1 MTMAAWCVALA
12 LSLFYGPQIQAAPPT
27 RDAILKASRTIIA
40 NARYATLVTAST
52 DSGSPDARIID
63 PFTPDPDMSIW
74 FATNPKSRKVA
85 ELAKDPHVTLLYFDA
100 TAKGYVTLKGKAT
113 LVRDAGAKAARW
125 KDDWMGMYADKNH
138 GDDYLLV
145 KVVPETLEVVSVA
158 LNMINDPATWKP
170 VTLMLR

>member
-1 MTMAAWCVALA
+1 MTIAAWCLAVA
-12 LSLFYGPQIQAAPPT
+12 LSLLHGQQTPAAPPT
-27 RDAILKASRTIIA
+27 RDAILTASRTIIS

-52 DSGSPDARIID
+52 EPGSPDARIVD
-63 PFTPDPDMSIW
+63 PFTPDPDLTIW

-100 TAKGYVTLKGKAT
+100 QAKGYVTLKGTAT

-125 KDDWMGMYADKNH
+125 KDDWMGMYADKNR

-145 KVVPETLEVVSVA
+145 KVVPDTLEVVSVA

-170 VTLMLR
+170 VTLKLR